1 MNKEKTFYNH
11 LIIAIFTS
19 LFSIY
24 LFYLLNILNKN
35 KFFYNKQYN
44 ENSWTYKHQLE
55 IKDNIREL
63 NRMLKNQGINL
74 LKEKNKTDI
83 SVISFIINFFIN
95 LLLLFSII
103 PWFIIFNKYY
113 NNEYI

>member
-1 MNKEKTFYNH
+1 MNKEILFYNH

-19 LFSIY
+19 LFTLY

-35 KFFYNKQYN
+35 TFFYNKQYK
-44 ENSWTYKHQLE
+44 ESVWTHKRHEE
-55 IKDNIREL
+55 IKDNTREL
-63 NRMLKNQGINL
+63 NRMFKKQGINPVEG
-74 LKEKNKTDI
+74 KKNNTSLI
-83 SVISFIINFFIN
+83 NIIINFFIN
-95 LLLLFSII
+95 LLLFFSII